1 MSNTRFHGI
10 KSLAEIYAKKH
21 QTTQKLAEER
31 VREMVELIEE
41 GIADPNYNG
50 IQFVDS
56 ITLRRVVR
64 KEKLGRN
71 LKTKE
76 EILIPSRIGIKAEIG
91 KNFSNRL
98 QG

>member
-21 QTTQKLAEER
+21 QTTHKQAEER
-31 VREMVELIEE
+31 VREMVDLLEE

-64 KEKLGRN
+64 RAKLGRN
-71 LKTKE
+71 PKTKE

-98 QG
+98 QA